1 MTSEIIQNYQKACRE
16 AINATDG
23 IKLDILKPNNII
35 FVGIGGSAIPGELV
49 KDAVELNMPIDVS
62 RNYTLPTYVNSGS
75 LVICISYSGN
85 TEEPLSQFVEA
96 VKRKSPIVSIASGGK
111 LLEWSKRLSIPFIQV
126 PAGYQPRETIPYLFF
141 SAIACLEKLGLK
153 DFSGDKKEFL
163 GLIPKIDLSVIDK
176 IAEKIKD
183 SIPVIYGPVE
193 FSGVLRR
200 IKNELNENSKM
211 LAKFEE
217 VPEMTHNEIVG
228 YEVFG
233 YPNVSVIFLRDK
245 DERQEIRK
253 RIEVTKEILVG
264 KVKNINEIWAYGN
277 SKLSKVMSLVY
288 QGGYLSFELAK
299 LRNVDWRQTK
309 TIDKLK
315 ERLKELRVVEKLEK
329 ELGFIS

>member
-1 MTSEIIQNYQKACRE
+1 MP
-16 AINATDG
+16 
-23 IKLDILKPNNII
+23 KPNNII
-35 FVGIGGSAIPGELV
+35 FAGIGGSAIPGELV
-49 KDAVELNMPIDVS
+49 KDAVDLNIPIEVS
-62 RNYTLPTYVNSGS
+62 RSYTLSTHANSSS

-96 VKRKSPIVSIASGGK
+96 VKKQIPVVSIASGGK
-111 LLEWSKRLSIPFIQV
+111 LLEWSKRLNIPFIQV
-126 PAGYQPRETIPYLFF
+126 PSGYQPRETIPHLFF

-153 DFSGDKKEFL
+153 DFSEDKKEFL
-163 GLIPKIDLSVIDK
+163 DLISEINLSAIDR
-176 IAEKIKD
+176 IAEEIKD
-183 SIPVIYGPVE
+183 SIPVIYGSVE

-253 RIEVTKEILVG
+253 RIEVTKEILVE

-299 LRNVDWRQTK
+299 LRNVDWRQIK

-315 ERLKELRVVEKLEK
+315 ESLEELGVVEKLERD
-329 ELGFIS
+329 LGFIS